1 MIGVNSIFVTG
12 LFWYVPYSR
21 TLTWVTLVL
30 PGWVGVPGPVTTQ
43 SKGECVSHAAFKST
57 TDIVHAAAFL
67 QHVDRVINE
76 NMHKLWSA
84 VLNHS

>member
-1 MIGVNSIFVTG
+1 MGHTSPSWMG
-12 LFWYVPYSR
+12 RRPRSCDKK
-21 TLTWVTLVL
+21 
-30 PGWVGVPGPVTTQ
+30 